1 MTSRK
6 LDKIISETVR
16 KTLINESMFPTDN
29 EGNIISQ
36 KKNVYNH
43 WKILTEFVKNLENR
57 MNITWRDKRG
67 NISNQDVDDIL
78 EYIDMSLD
86 NLYDILK
93 LYGK

>member
-6 LDKIISETVR
+6 LDKVIRETVR

-67 NISNQDVDDIL
+67 NISKQDVDDMLDYLDISI
-78 EYIDMSLD
+78 ESLH
-86 NLYDILK
+86 DIFK

>member
-6 LDKIISETVR
+6 LDKIIRESVR

-29 EGNIISQ
+29 EGNMISQ

-67 NISNQDVDDIL
+67 NISKQDVDDIL
-78 EYIDMSLD
+78 EYIDMSLN